1 MKLFGKYKW
10 NLRMSAPEGF
20 PMSINTNGGG
30 SGKREVKPIIE
41 AEDQKVIQV
50 GKAYREK
57 SREYKGLFNQDAV
70 DFIQY
75 PNGEKGIRVHLN
87 DGTTEYWM
95 VNVNGEMT
103 PMIEYK
109 DSYHP
114 NFFWDKV
121 ERFFGITP
129 QMRLDIDKRID
140 YIHAAMFLTGAA
152 ILGGIV
158 AGISYGLNLLLN

>member
-1 MKLFGKYKW
+1 MKLFGKYKY

-20 PMSINTNGGG
+20 PASINTNGGG

-50 GKAYREK
+50 GKYYREK
-57 SREYKGLFNQDAV
+57 SREYKGLLNQDAV

-75 PNGEKGIRVHLN
+75 PRGEKGVRVHLN
-87 DGTTEYWM
+87 DGTIEYWM
-95 VNVNGEMT
+95 VDINGKMT

-121 ERFFGITP
+121 ERFFGVTP

-140 YIHAAMFLTGAA
+140 YIHMAMFAVGAT
-152 ILGGIV
+152 ILGLITAGV
-158 AGISYGLNLLLN
+158 AYGLNQLLN